1 MNPLTTNDT
10 VVSALRMFPDSI
22 IDPNHGCA
30 YCNACRLITRLN
42 GLPVITV
49 HHPNCP
55 TRVEL

>member
-1 MNPLTTNDT
+1 MSDLTTSDT
-10 VVSALRMFPDSI
+10 VIRALEMFPDSI

-30 YCNACRLITRLN
+30 YCNACRLITRFN

-55 TRVEL
+55 AKAHL